1 MERGTLAVEGIG
13 GASAKPSAVTVPAGT
28 IVTVISGP
36 SNGLV
41 RVDWEGRILGMFEI
55 DVNVH
60 GTEIQD
66 EDAPA

>member
-36 SNGLV
+36 LNGLV